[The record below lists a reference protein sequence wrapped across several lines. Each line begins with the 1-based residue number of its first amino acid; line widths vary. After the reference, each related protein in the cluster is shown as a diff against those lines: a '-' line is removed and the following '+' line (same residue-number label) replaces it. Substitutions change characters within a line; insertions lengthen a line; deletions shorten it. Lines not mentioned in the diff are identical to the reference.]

1 MKGMVKMTKLIK
13 KPIFITITAF
23 VFFLIFS
30 AYSYASSIS
39 SDLSKSVFRL
49 HVIANSDSDEDQSLK
64 LQVRDKLLD
73 YMNSITANVRS
84 KDDAIKIAQDH
95 QKDFQII
102 AEQTILDKGYS
113 YPVTVEI
120 GNYEFPT
127 KHYGDITL
135 PSGYYDAL
143 RVKIGDACGHNWWC
157 VMFPPL
163 CFVDVTSGIVPDS
176 SKEQLKENMSSED
189 YSIISNDNS
198 VTEFKFKIVELFKNF
213 NTRLANK

>member
-1 MKGMVKMTKLIK
+1 MTKLIK
-13 KPIFITITAF
+13 KPIFITITVF

-163 CFVDVTSGIVPDS
+163 CFVDVTSGIVPES
-176 SKEQLKENMSSED
+176 SKDQLKENMSSED

-198 VTEFKFKIVELFKNF
+198 LTEFKFKIVELFKNF

>member
-1 MKGMVKMTKLIK
+1 MTKLIK
-13 KPIFITITAF
+13 RPIFITITAF

-73 YMNSITANVRS
+73 YMNSITANARS

>member
-73 YMNSITANVRS
+73 YMNSITANVSS

-157 VMFPPL
+157 VLYPNM
-163 CFVDVTSGIVPDS
+163 CFRGSVYEVVEDEA
-176 SKEQLKENMSSED
+176 KENLKEVLTPDE
-189 YSIISNDNS
+189 YKSIFDSGKYEI
-198 VTEFKFKIVELFKNF
+198 KLKILDIF
-213 NTRLANK
+213 R

>member
-95 QKDFQII
+95 KKDFQII

-127 KHYGDITL
+127 KQYGDITL

-143 RVKIGDACGHNWWC
+143 RVKIGKASGHNWWC

>member
-1 MKGMVKMTKLIK
+1 MTKLIK

-163 CFVDVTSGIVPDS
+163 CFVDVTSGIVPES
-176 SKEQLKENMSSED
+176 SKDQLKENMSSED

-198 VTEFKFKIVELFKNF
+198 LTEFKFKIVELFKNF